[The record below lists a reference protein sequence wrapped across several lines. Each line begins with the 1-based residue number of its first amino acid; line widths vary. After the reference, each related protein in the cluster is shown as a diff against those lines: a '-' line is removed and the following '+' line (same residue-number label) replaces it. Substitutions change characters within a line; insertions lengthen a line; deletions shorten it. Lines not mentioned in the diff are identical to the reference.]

1 MSENSLDLL
10 GSTKGLVENTS
21 RTWADVDLDEQE
33 YLDRLASFGE
43 GFYDLSRFHE
53 NGKIEGFYDLSR
65 FLESGKTDTAGA

>member
-1 MSENSLDLL
+1 MTENTMDLL
-10 GSTKGLVENTS
+10 GTAKEIVGNAL

-53 NGKIEGFYDLSR
+53 VVNR
-65 FLESGKTDTAGA
+65 SGETDVVGS